1 MSFKR
6 LSPDDFTVDYNPVME
21 PSSSGGLLT
30 ENVNYVQGAAAINS
44 SNDGEKFKYRQFAN
58 IIQGDATSALPAGT
72 NIQYLVINRDS
83 FEDSIHPASFEVDSV
98 RLKTGSDQVE
108 FCEAGRVYT
117 STDNEFYLYPD
128 IGIALGSL
136 TSLSGA
142 VYAVGERGKTIS
154 HVFIRAGNSEFNYS
168 TNPSFLDKNDYVRST
183 DFVYDPHTYITT
195 IGLYNDNGD
204 LLAVAKTPKP
214 IEKTFNSEVLLTVK
228 LDF

>member
-6 LSPDDFTVDYNPVME
+6 LDSNDFIVDHNMITE

-30 ENVNYVQGAAAINS
+30 ENTNYVRGAAAINS
-44 SNDGEKFKYRQFAN
+44 SNAGEKFKYRQFAN
-58 IIQGDATSALPAGT
+58 IIQGDATSFLPAGGS
-72 NIQYLVINRDS
+72 IQYLVINRDS
-83 FEDSIHPASFEVDSV
+83 FEDSIHPASFQVNGV
-98 RLKTGSDQVE
+98 RLKTGSNQVE

-117 STDNEFYLYPD
+117 STNNAFYLYPD
-128 IGIALGSL
+128 IGVALGSL
-136 TSLSGA
+136 TSLNGD

-154 HVFIRAGNSEFNYS
+154 YVFIRAKNSEFNYS
-168 TNPSFLDKNDYVRST
+168 TNPSFLSKNDYVRST
-183 DFVYDPHTYITT
+183 DFVYNPHTYITT
-195 IGLYNDNGD
+195 VGLYNDNGD